1 MERLANAGDNNMF
14 YDKQPS
20 EQRENY
26 KHMLALIGSLSNLFA
41 DSDKPMLYYRAH
53 ENAFCRYFEAEN
65 LSREDC
71 SADAM
76 KGHVGIGLKTWV
88 GNDDQ
93 KVAEFGKLRPDY
105 ENLSGLE
112 LVRKIASY
120 RNERI
125 RVTKKMHGIHEMFYH
140 IVKRVPHGMQIYEAA
155 FDEIDIDSIKLDKKR
170 GNANN
175 TYFTDGRHTYHFSMS
190 KNTLFMIF
198 DGMEMLD
205 AFDVSIIEDPFEAL
219 KKLDAAMQDAPA
231 TVHQEEKTFTDTRPR
246 LCLRL
251 YSVKKEEDK
260 EQEEEKHKT
269 RKKEIRKKIKCVNE
283 RSGIN
288 QWNAGGRKRH
298 PDELYIPYPSEDRK
312 RDKHFFPPRDESFI
326 IILPDGKKME
336 AKVCQDGGKAIMS
349 NPNKELGKW
358 LLRDVFGLPER
369 TVVTYD
375 MLKVFNV
382 DSVMFT
388 RIQDANNGNKAVYE
402 IDFCPL
408 GTYEKMYNLPDID
421 NLDDN

>member
-1 MERLANAGDNNMF
+1 MF

-76 KGHVGIGLKTWV
+76 KGHVVIGLKTWV

-125 RVTKKMHGIHEMFYH
+125 RVTRKMHGIQEMLYH

-198 DGMEMLD
+198 DDMELLD
-205 AFDVSIIEDPFEAL
+205 AFDVNIIEDPFEAL
-219 KKLDAAMQDAPA
+219 KKLDATVQDAPA
-231 TVHQEEKTFTDTRPR
+231 TVHQEKESLTDAKPK

-251 YSVKKEEDK
+251 YSVGKEGN
-260 EQEEEKHKT
+260 
-269 RKKEIRKKIKCVNE
+269 KCVHE
-283 RSGIN
+283 KSGIN

-298 PDELYIPYPSEDRK
+298 PDELYIPYPLEDRK
-312 RDKHFFPPRDESFI
+312 RDKHFFPPRDEPFV

-388 RIQDANNGNKAVYE
+388 RIEDANNGNKAVYE

-421 NLDDN
+421 DLDNN

>member
-93 KVAEFGKLRPDY
+93 KVAEFGKLRPAY

-125 RVTKKMHGIHEMFYH
+125 RVTKKMHGIQEMLYH

-155 FDEIDIDSIKLDKKR
+155 FDEIDIDSIKLDESR

-198 DGMEMLD
+198 DDMELLD
-205 AFDVSIIEDPFEAL
+205 AFDVNIIEDPFEAL
-219 KKLDAAMQDAPA
+219 KKLDATVQDAPA
-231 TVHQEEKTFTDTRPR
+231 TVHQEKESLTDAKPK

-251 YSVKKEEDK
+251 YSVGKEGN
-260 EQEEEKHKT
+260 
-269 RKKEIRKKIKCVNE
+269 KCVHE
-283 RSGIN
+283 KSGIN

-312 RDKHFFPPRDESFI
+312 RNKHFFPPRDKPFI

-336 AKVCQDGGKAIMS
+336 AKVCQERGKAIMS
-349 NPNKELGKW
+349 NPNKKLGKW

-388 RIQDANNGNKAVYE
+388 RIKDADDSNKAVYA

-421 NLDDN
+421 DLDNN